1 VYKTPQQTKQ
11 RESELKWVE
20 NKMSKV
26 VERKLIV
33 GLDIG
38 TSNVK
43 AVVGELLDDSSISI
57 VGVGC
62 HSSKGMDK
70 GGVNDINLVVQS
82 VKRAVHEME
91 LMADCRVS
99 SVFMSISGRHVK
111 CQNESGM
118 VPINNQEVTQEDVD
132 NVVHA
137 ARSVPIAAERKLL
150 HVLPQEFTIDVQEGI
165 KNPIGMSG
173 VRMEAEAHIITC
185 ADDMAKNLV
194 KCVERCELSADHMI
208 FSALASSYAV
218 LTDDE
223 KELGVC
229 VVDIGGGT
237 MDMVIYTDGAI
248 RHTAVIPVAGNQITS
263 DIAKI
268 FRTPLN
274 HAEEIK
280 INYACALKD
289 MVSMEESIEVH
300 SVGGRPARAM
310 SRHTL
315 AEVIEPRY
323 QELFE
328 LVHDEIRASG
338 FEEQIAAGIVLTG
351 GTAKMEGAVEFAE
364 EIFQMPVRVGIP
376 LGIKGLSE
384 YVEDSKFATAVGLLQ
399 YGKVHLLNKLATKN
413 KVSDGP
419 WQRIQSWFKGEF

>member
-1 VYKTPQQTKQ
+1 
-11 RESELKWVE
+11 
-20 NKMSKV
+20 MSKGT
-26 VERKLIV
+26 ERKLIV

-43 AVVGELLDDSSISI
+43 AVVGELLGDNSISI
-57 VGVGC
+57 VGVGS

-70 GGVNDINLVVQS
+70 GGVNDLNLVVQS

-91 LMADCRVS
+91 LMADCSVS

-118 VPINNQEVTQEDVD
+118 VPINNQEVIQEDVD

-137 ARSVPIAAERKLL
+137 ARSVPIAAERRLL
-150 HVLPQEFTIDVQEGI
+150 HVLPQEFTIDVQENI

-173 VRMEAEAHIITC
+173 VRMEAQAHIITC

-194 KCVERCELSADHMI
+194 KCVERCELTADQLI

-237 MDMVIYTDGAI
+237 IDMVIYTDGAI
-248 RHTAVIPVAGNQITS
+248 RHTAVIPAAGNQITS

-268 FRTPLN
+268 FRTPIS

-280 INYACALKD
+280 IKHACALKD
-289 MVSMEESIEVH
+289 MVSMEENIEVH
-300 SVGGRPARAM
+300 SVGGRPSRAM

-338 FEEQIAAGIVLTG
+338 LEEQIAAGIVLTG

-364 EIFQMPVRVGIP
+364 EIFQMPVRVGEP
-376 LGIKGLSE
+376 LGMKGLSE
-384 YVEDSKFATAVGLLQ
+384 YVEDAKFATAVGLLQ
-399 YGKVHLLNKLATKN
+399 YGKEHVISQLAMKN
-413 KVSDGP
+413 KASDGV

>member
-1 VYKTPQQTKQ
+1 M
-11 RESELKWVE
+11 REFK
-20 NKMSKV
+20 NTMSKTA
-26 VERKLIV
+26 ERNLIV

-38 TSNVK
+38 TSKVK
-43 AVVGELLDDSSISI
+43 AVVGELLSDDQISI
-57 VGVGC
+57 VGVGT
-62 HSSKGMDK
+62 HNAQGMDK
-70 GGVNDINLVVQS
+70 GGVNDLNLVVKS
-82 VKRAVHEME
+82 VQRAVSEME
-91 LMADCRVS
+91 LMADCQVS

-132 NVVHA
+132 NVIHA
-137 ARSVPIAAERKLL
+137 ARSVPIASERRLL

-165 KNPIGMSG
+165 KNPVGMSG

-194 KCVERCELSADHMI
+194 KCIERCDLSSDQLI

-223 KELGVC
+223 RELGVC

-237 MDMVIYTDGAI
+237 IYTDGAI

-268 FRTPLN
+268 FRTPISN
-274 HAEEIK
+274 AEEIK
-280 INYACALKD
+280 VNYACALKD
-289 MVSMEESIEVH
+289 MVSMEENIEVP

-328 LVHDEIRASG
+328 LVQKEIRASG
-338 FEEQIAAGIVLTG
+338 FEEQIAAGLVLTG

-364 EIFQMPVRVGIP
+364 EIFQMPVRVGKPINMR
-376 LGIKGLSE
+376 GLSE
-384 YVEDSKFATAVGLLQ
+384 YTDDSSFATVVGLLH
-399 YGKVHLLNKLATKN
+399 YGKMQADNKKTSKQ
-413 KVSDGP
+413 KSGESFF
-419 WQRIQSWFKGEF
+419 QRVQSWFKGEF

>member
-1 VYKTPQQTKQ
+1 
-11 RESELKWVE
+11 
-20 NKMSKV
+20 MSKGT
-26 VERKLIV
+26 ERKLIV

-43 AVVGELLDDSSISI
+43 AVVGELLDDNSISI
-57 VGVGC
+57 VGVGS
-62 HSSKGMDK
+62 HVSKGMDK
-70 GGVNDINLVVQS
+70 GGVNDLNLVVQS
-82 VKRAVHEME
+82 VKSAVHEME
-91 LMADCRVS
+91 LMADCSVS
-99 SVFMSISGRHVK
+99 SVFIAVSGRHVK

-137 ARSVPIAAERKLL
+137 ARSVPIAAERRLL
-150 HVLPQEFTIDVQEGI
+150 HVLPQEFNIDVQEGI

-173 VRMEAEAHIITC
+173 VRMEAQAHIITC

-194 KCVERCELSADHMI
+194 KCVERCELIADQLI

-237 MDMVIYTDGAI
+237 IDLVIYTDGAI
-248 RHTAVIPVAGNQITS
+248 RHTAVIPAAGNQITS

-268 FRTPLN
+268 FRTPIS

-280 INYACALKD
+280 INYACAMKD
-289 MVSMEESIEVH
+289 MVSMEENIEVH
-300 SVGGRPARAM
+300 SVGGRPSRAM

-328 LVHDEIRASG
+328 LVHDEIRASKL
-338 FEEQIAAGIVLTG
+338 EEQIAAGIVLTG

-364 EIFQMPVRVGIP
+364 EIFQMPVRVGAP
-376 LGIKGLSE
+376 LAMKGLSE
-384 YVEDSKFATAVGLLQ
+384 YVEDEKFATAIGLLQ
-399 YGKVHLLNKLATKN
+399 YGKEHVISQLAAKAKT
-413 KVSDGP
+413 SDGV